1 MSSVSN
7 RIVKN
12 SIFLYIRLILS
23 TAIAFIVVRLLLQS
37 LGKVDYGIYSILAG
51 AIAMFQM
58 VNGTLV
64 SSTMRFIVC
73 AEGEQ
78 DEKKKNR
85 IFNLVMRLHLWL
97 GVIVALAMEIS
108 FLFFWDR
115 LFNIPADRTL
125 SAKVVYQFM
134 AISVFVT
141 FVSNP
146 YEALIISH
154 EKMLFFAVWGIVQ
167 SLGKLIL
174 SIILF
179 IYARDRLILY
189 GFGMMM
195 IFCVFALWRW
205 LFCRRFKESRISLKQ
220 KVDIHEIKS
229 IFSYSGWV
237 FCGNVSNTVLTSGSS
252 LLLNRFFGV
261 LVNAAEGVSAQISG
275 QLSIFATTVMQ
286 AVNPVIMKYESA
298 QNENQAIALSCTS
311 SKMIG
316 YIYIVMLVPF
326 LYEADFVLTLW
337 LKDVPDYTVVFA
349 RLTVIRILFTLLST
363 PFVTYLNA
371 TGHIRNFEICDTLIH
386 FGTLFASYL
395 WLKFGGT
402 PVVVYVSLLICV
414 ITRMVF
420 RVFWVGKESSFRQK
434 DFWFGVFGR
443 CISIGLMVMSLI
455 YPVYA
460 FIHNNWIR
468 LFAVCGCSVVLVSV
482 AVWFFGLSSKEQIA
496 IRNLIKTSKLFS
508 LA

>member
-1 MSSVSN
+1 MSSVSK

-12 SIFLYIRLILS
+12 SVFLYIRLILS

-37 LGKVDYGIYSILAG
+37 LGEVDYGVYSILAG

-73 AEGEQ
+73 AEGEKN
-78 DEKKKNR
+78 EEKKNR

-97 GVIVALAMEIS
+97 GLIVALAMEIC
-108 FLFFWDR
+108 FLFFWEKV
-115 LFNIPADRTL
+115 FNIPADRTL

-134 AISVFVT
+134 ALSVFVT

-154 EKMLFFAVWGIVQ
+154 EKMLFFAIWGIVQ
-167 SLGKLIL
+167 SFGKLFL

-179 IYARDRLILY
+179 IYAGDRLILY

-205 LFCRRFKESRISLKQ
+205 LFCRRFKESKISLKQ

-229 IFSYSGWV
+229 IFFFSGWV

-298 QNENQAIALSCTS
+298 RNEDQAIVLSCTS

-316 YIYIVMLVPF
+316 YIYIMMLVPF
-326 LYEADFVLTLW
+326 LYETEFVLTLW
-337 LKDVPDYTVVFA
+337 LKDVPDYTIIFC
-349 RLTVIRILFTLLST
+349 RLAVIRVLFTLLST

-371 TGHIRNFEICDTLIH
+371 TGHIRNFEISDALIH
-386 FGTLFASYL
+386 LGTLFASYI
-395 WLKFGGT
+395 WLKSGGT
-402 PVVVYVSLLICV
+402 PVIVYISLLICV
-414 ITRMVF
+414 IVRMVL
-420 RVFWVGKESSFRQK
+420 RVFWVGKESSMKQR
-434 DFWFGVFGR
+434 DFWVGVFGR
-443 CISIGLMVMSLI
+443 CVLIGMTVMIMI
-455 YPVYA
+455 YPVCA

-468 LFAVCGCSVVLVSV
+468 LFAVCGSSVVLVLV

-496 IRNLIKTSKLFS
+496 IRSLIKTLKLFS
-508 LA
+508 PA